1 MCFTRWFLSSLPIKF
16 AMVLIIWKQLAI
28 SSPYK
33 MSSLLILPSMPF
45 LVNSL
50 TGSLILV
57 PLIIS
62 LLIFANLATPDKYC
76 DPDNF
81 CIGNGKA
88 LLISHI
94 SSTSKPLLLLSFLFF
109 KYFIFSMFY
118 SIHYK
123 ILPSIHQFC
132 KDKGFFLIYYYYDY
146 Y

>member
-28 SSPYK
+28 SSQHK

-62 LLIFANLATPDKYC
+62 LLIFANLVTSGKYC

-109 KYFIFSMFY
+109 KYFYLFNVLL
-118 SIHYK
+118 HP
-123 ILPSIHQFC
+123 LQNPSIYSSI
-132 KDKGFFLIYYYYDY
+132 L
-146 Y
+146 

>member
-28 SSPYK
+28 SSQHK

-62 LLIFANLATPDKYC
+62 PLILPIQPLPTNIVILIIFVLAMV
-76 DPDNF
+76 
-81 CIGNGKA
+81 
-88 LLISHI
+88 
-94 SSTSKPLLLLSFLFF
+94 KPSSFLTSVPHQNPFF
-109 KYFIFSMFY
+109 FFLFYFLNIFIFSMFY

-132 KDKGFFLIYYYYDY
+132 KDKGFFFNILLL
-146 Y
+146 